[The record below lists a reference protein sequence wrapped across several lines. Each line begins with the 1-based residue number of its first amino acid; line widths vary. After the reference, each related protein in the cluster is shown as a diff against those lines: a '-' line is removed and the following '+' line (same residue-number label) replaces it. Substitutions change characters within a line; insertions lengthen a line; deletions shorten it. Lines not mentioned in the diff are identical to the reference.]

1 MVTRIGSLRS
11 GVLIVEAYD
20 VFNGLYIGVLEL
32 AKIFVHQ
39 VVAFYL
45 VDGKLRD
52 FFFAMLPVYCQRLGL
67 GVKCIL
73 SLPIPSTIRCDT
85 FLCARHIYWDD
96 FCSSILDQL

>member
-1 MVTRIGSLRS
+1 MIAGVGSLRTC
-11 GVLIVEAYD
+11 VLVVEAYE
-20 VFNGLYIGVLEL
+20 VFNGLYIGILEF
-32 AKIFVHQ
+32 AEVSIHQ
-39 VVAFYL
+39 IVAFYL
-45 VDGKLRD
+45 VDRKLRD

-85 FLCARHIYWDD
+85 FLCARHIYWDN

>member
-45 VDGKLRD
+45 VDCELGD
-52 FFFAMLPVYCQRLGL
+52 FLYAMLPVYCQRLGL
-67 GVKCIL
+67 GVRCIL
-73 SLPIPSTIRCDT
+73 ISPIPSTIRGDT
-85 FLCARHIYWDD
+85 FLCTRHIHWDN
-96 FCSSILDQL
+96 FCSSILDQF